1 MNFCLPKVIE
11 FQASRRE
18 LRDQLRSKESKIN
31 KLKQVL
37 DDLDDL
43 RFFQPHRHQE
53 VEVKTAIVNEMIE
66 KSLTDARQLLVRIA
80 HGCEKCNPEE

>member
-1 MNFCLPKVIE
+1 MLHCL
-11 FQASRRE
+11 SSWE
-18 LRDQLRSKESKIN
+18 LWDQLWSKESKVN

-43 RFFQPHRHQE
+43 KFFQLHRHRE
-53 VEVKTAIVNEMIE
+53 VEVKTSIVNEMI
-66 KSLTDARQLLVRIA
+66 KKTLTEARQLLVRIA